1 MIVTDWGGGGTSKF
15 SQAEEAV
22 DTRSNWTGCRELRSE
37 VRDHLTLDG
46 ILLVVQ
52 GEDDLCGMLKVLG
65 WGVGGDEMAPDEEHK
80 IQEGPELG
88 CPVVVDTIGVFT
100 ALETEV
106 EAPLDQIRNVPC
118 FWVGGGG
125 SQGQDGLDD
134 AQGGGFFPLG
144 WGIFDSISF
153 ELAGKA
159 LVQSNVSLGFGG
171 ISGVG

>member
-37 VRDHLTLDG
+37 VRDHLTSDG

-80 IQEGPELG
+80 IQEG
-88 CPVVVDTIGVFT
+88 
-100 ALETEV
+100 A
-106 EAPLDQIRNVPC
+106 
-118 FWVGGGG
+118 
-125 SQGQDGLDD
+125 
-134 AQGGGFFPLG
+134 
-144 WGIFDSISF
+144 
-153 ELAGKA
+153 
-159 LVQSNVSLGFGG
+159 
-171 ISGVG
+171 